1 MTAGFLKEQ
10 EMMEYGLIGAK
21 LGHSFSKD
29 IHSKI
34 GKYDYQLIELTDR
47 QLDEFL
53 KEKNFKAVNVT
64 IPYKQTVIPYLDHMT
79 QAASDI
85 GAVNC
90 IRNDNGRLIG
100 HNTDFDGLSAL
111 IRHARVDLEGKKVLI
126 LGTGG
131 TSDTASAVC
140 KSFKAAGAV
149 KVSRRKTNG
158 AVTYEEAY
166 SRHKDAQII
175 INTTPCGM
183 YPDIF
188 AKPIDIDGFDGLE
201 GVIDV
206 IYNPLRSLLITD
218 AKAKNIKAEGGL
230 YMLVAQAVSASEFFM
245 DTEYGRELTEDIYDA
260 MLKDKANIVLT
271 GMPASGKSTIGKAVA
286 KKLKRDFYD
295 IDSMVE
301 EQAGMTI
308 SDMFEK
314 YGERYFRDRERTVAA
329 QLASKSGAVIATGG
343 GTVIEEENARRLK
356 MNGIL
361 LFLDRDPKLL
371 RPTADRPTAFDREQ
385 MMKRYDER
393 YDIYRDRADFII
405 KNDGAEK
412 TAIDEILK
420 EFQ

>member
-90 IRNDNGRLIG
+90 IRNDSGRLIG

-140 KSFKAAGAV
+140 KSVKAAGAV
-149 KVSRRKTNG
+149 KVSRRKTTE

-188 AKPIDIDGFDGLE
+188 AKPIDIDGFDSLE

-230 YMLVAQAVSASEFFM
+230 YW
-245 DTEYGRELTEDIYDA
+245 
-260 MLKDKANIVLT
+260 
-271 GMPASGKSTIGKAVA
+271 
-286 KKLKRDFYD
+286 
-295 IDSMVE
+295 
-301 EQAGMTI
+301 
-308 SDMFEK
+308 
-314 YGERYFRDRERTVAA
+314 
-329 QLASKSGAVIATGG
+329 
-343 GTVIEEENARRLK
+343 
-356 MNGIL
+356 
-361 LFLDRDPKLL
+361 
-371 RPTADRPTAFDREQ
+371 
-385 MMKRYDER
+385 
-393 YDIYRDRADFII
+393 
-405 KNDGAEK
+405 
-412 TAIDEILK
+412 
-420 EFQ
+420 